1 MASLSRHA
9 VCFIASFILLFCFT
23 DATETCD
30 FESAT
35 YGPYLE
41 DIVERVMIGLPQQ
54 SFSDCMKKCALRP
67 WCKLLGYH
75 RMALVCELHFNLT
88 ILDHI
93 RAFGGNPNT
102 MMYIRRENLN
112 THDREKCDKQCPYNS
127 TSLLLTCD
135 FTSETPEKCRTD

>member
-1 MASLSRHA
+1 MPSLARHA
-9 VCFIASFILLFCFT
+9 LCFIGCFLLLLCST

-54 SFSDCMKKCALRP
+54 SFSDCVKKCALRP

-75 RMALVCELHFNLT
+75 RMALVCELHFDLK
-88 ILDHI
+88 ILEHI
-93 RAFGGNPNT
+93 SAFGGNPKT
-102 MMYIRRENLN
+102 MMYIRREDLK
-112 THDREKCDKQCPYNS
+112 TEVSVIKLIVS
-127 TSLLLTCD
+127 T
-135 FTSETPEKCRTD
+135 